1 MIVLLIILICGL
13 IGLGVAIYS
22 KSKIKRIELD
32 VELIPSDIDNV
43 FEDFR
48 VRKKIN
54 ISGLLGTDFLD
65 KYGYVIDFKRN
76 RIWHNLHYIS
86 FREAMELIN
95 IPCVVLCQDDKKYL
109 FIVDSGSSMSH
120 ISSEALK
127 TLDYELD
134 TSKNFVTVGCGGG
147 IDSQGLVKTKFYYR

>member
-22 KSKIKRIELD
+22 KSKTKRIELD

-95 IPCVVLCQDDKKYL
+95 IPCVVLCQGDKKYL

-147 IDSQGLVKTKFYYR
+147 MDSQGLVKTKLYYR

>member
-1 MIVLLIILICGL
+1 MIPLFILLICVLV
-13 IGLGVAIYS
+13 GLGVVIYS
-22 KSKIKRIELD
+22 KSKTKRIELD
-32 VELIPSDIDNV
+32 VELIPSDLDNV
-43 FEDFR
+43 FEDFKIR
-48 VRKKIN
+48 RRIN

-86 FREAMELIN
+86 FREAMELID

-127 TLDYELD
+127 TLNYELD
-134 TSKNFVTVGCGGG
+134 TSRSFTTVGCGGG
-147 IDSQGLVKTKFYYR
+147 MDSQGLVKIKLYYR

>member
-1 MIVLLIILICGL
+1 MILRISIVFLVMT
-13 IGLGVAIYS
+13 GLGVVIYS
-22 KSKIKRIELD
+22 KSKTKRIELD

-48 VRKKIN
+48 VRKRIN

-95 IPCVVLCQDDKKYL
+95 IPCVVLCQGDKKYL
-109 FIVDSGSSMSH
+109 FIVDTGSSMSH

-134 TSKNFVTVGCGGG
+134 TSMKFVTVGCGGG
-147 IDSQGLVKTKFYYR
+147 MDSQGLVKTKLYYR

>member
-1 MIVLLIILICGL
+1 MIVLLLILIVL
-13 IGLGVAIYS
+13 VIGFGVIQFS

-32 VELIPSDIDNV
+32 VELIPSDLDNV
-43 FEDFR
+43 FEDFKI
-48 VRKKIN
+48 RKRIN

-76 RIWHNLHYIS
+76 RIWHNIHYIS

-95 IPCVVLCQDDKKYL
+95 IPCVVLCQGDKKYL

-120 ISSEALK
+120 ISSEALM

-134 TSKNFVTVGCGGG
+134 TSKNFTTVGCGGG
-147 IDSQGLVKTKFYYR
+147 MNSQGLVKTKLYYR